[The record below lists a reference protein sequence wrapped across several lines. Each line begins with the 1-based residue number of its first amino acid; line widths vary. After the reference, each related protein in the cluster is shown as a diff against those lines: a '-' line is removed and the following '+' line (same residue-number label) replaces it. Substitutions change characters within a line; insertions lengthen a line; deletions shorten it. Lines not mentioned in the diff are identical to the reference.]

1 MSAVRPGCLA
11 AGRRLGSRRFAAKH
25 TQARGHALA
34 WLRPDAPAS
43 QLARPT
49 DAGFRHAHRRAASH
63 LTAAHLPAPPAPPS
77 REGGTCSSR
86 PFGPRGHA
94 SAFASMSSAP
104 PCRGRHVPHG
114 HLRSHGDS
122 LFALPHV
129 LRAPQRGGRHVPHG
143 HLESHGDY
151 TFALPH
157 VLFVTVTFP
166 PRRLWPHPS
175 PAFGD
180 TTPLEG
186 RIRRR
191 AARCFGSRV
200 NGRSSCRNN
209 PSGVTLPYVWA
220 TRAHAPIHVNA
231 PFKPAAPNAG
241 GMKFVPSH
249 HRTPA
254 AHSFPYDSSQHIT
267 AMCSR
272 CRMLCRP
279 ATAAHPLRRGPER
292 CLRHAGSGALRP
304 GMMGLPGGR
313 RAERFTTGRPRRVD
327 FDPEPGAAK

>member
-1 MSAVRPGCLA
+1 M
-11 AGRRLGSRRFAAKH
+11 
-25 TQARGHALA
+25 
-34 WLRPDAPAS
+34 
-43 QLARPT
+43 
-49 DAGFRHAHRRAASH
+49 
-63 LTAAHLPAPPAPPS
+63 
-77 REGGTCSSR
+77 
-86 PFGPRGHA
+86 
-94 SAFASMSSAP
+94 
-104 PCRGRHVPHG
+104 
-114 HLRSHGDS
+114 
-122 LFALPHV
+122 
-129 LRAPQRGGRHVPHG
+129 
-143 HLESHGDY
+143 
-151 TFALPH
+151 
-157 VLFVTVTFP
+157 TFP

-200 NGRSSCRNN
+200 NGRSSCRKQPLGGDAAIRVGYTGSRSN
-209 PSGVTLPYVWA
+209 PCQCPIQAG
-220 TRAHAPIHVNA
+220 RAKCGWNEVR
-231 PFKPAAPNAG
+231 
-241 GMKFVPSH
+241 PSH

-313 RAERFTTGRPRRVD
+313 RAERFTTVRPRRVD
-327 FDPEPGAAK
+327 FDPEPGAAKEARRRRKVICDHS

>member
-1 MSAVRPGCLA
+1 M
-11 AGRRLGSRRFAAKH
+11 
-25 TQARGHALA
+25 
-34 WLRPDAPAS
+34 
-43 QLARPT
+43 
-49 DAGFRHAHRRAASH
+49 
-63 LTAAHLPAPPAPPS
+63 
-77 REGGTCSSR
+77 
-86 PFGPRGHA
+86 
-94 SAFASMSSAP
+94 
-104 PCRGRHVPHG
+104 
-114 HLRSHGDS
+114 
-122 LFALPHV
+122 
-129 LRAPQRGGRHVPHG
+129 
-143 HLESHGDY
+143 ESHGDY

-241 GMKFVPSH
+241 GMKFGPHITELLQPIHFHTTRRSTLLPCA
-249 HRTPA
+249 RA
-254 AHSFPYDSSQHIT
+254 AGCSVGQRQQHILFGG
-267 AMCSR
+267 ARNAVFDMRGQERSV
-272 CRMLCRP
+272 P
-279 ATAAHPLRRGPER
+279 A
-292 CLRHAGSGALRP
+292 
-304 GMMGLPGGR
+304 
-313 RAERFTTGRPRRVD
+313 
-327 FDPEPGAAK
+327 

>member
-122 LFALPHV
+122 WFALPHV

-157 VLFVTVTFP
+157 VLFVTGRFAYW
-166 PRRLWPHPS
+166 L
-175 PAFGD
+175 ANLQ
-180 TTPLEG
+180 TPTQ
-186 RIRRR
+186 
-191 AARCFGSRV
+191 
-200 NGRSSCRNN
+200 SSI
-209 PSGVTLPYVWA
+209 TLMGHTKLLQP
-220 TRAHAPIHVNA
+220 THFHD
-231 PFKPAAPNAG
+231 
-241 GMKFVPSH
+241 
-249 HRTPA
+249 
-254 AHSFPYDSSQHIT
+254 DSSEHMT
-267 AMCSR
+267 PMCSR
-272 CRMLCRP
+272 CRDALS
-279 ATAAHPLRRGPER
+279 ASDIAHPLRRGPER

-304 GMMGLPGGR
+304 GMMGLPGWR
-313 RAERFTTGRPRRVD
+313 RAERFTTVRPRRAGTSTSLARRGENARRRKEGD
-327 FDPEPGAAK
+327 L

>member
-1 MSAVRPGCLA
+1 ML
-11 AGRRLGSRRFAAKH
+11 FH
-25 TQARGHALA
+25 
-34 WLRPDAPAS
+34 
-43 QLARPT
+43 
-49 DAGFRHAHRRAASH
+49 
-63 LTAAHLPAPPAPPS
+63 
-77 REGGTCSSR
+77 
-86 PFGPRGHA
+86 
-94 SAFASMSSAP
+94 MSSAP
-104 PCRGRHVPHG
+104 PTRGATCSPWPFEKPWG
-114 HLRSHGDS
+114 
-122 LFALPHV
+122 LPV
-129 LRAPQRGGRHVPHG
+129 CSSTCPPRPPTGGRHVPHG

-267 AMCSR
+267 PMCSR

-304 GMMGLPGGR
+304 GMMGLPGWR
-313 RAERFTTGRPRRVD
+313 RAERFTTVRPRRAGTSTSLARRGEKRD
-327 FDPEPGAAK
+327 EEEEGDL